1 MEIKIIEADF
11 KSEDYNKAAY
21 HPMQTWEWGKARKKM
36 GISLLRLGEF
46 EKNVLKNVYQVSFH
60 KIPYTNYKIGYLPRS
75 IYPQSDILNFLLSY
89 AKKNNTIFIKIEPY
103 VRKDDTNKL
112 IENYKEFTII
122 KSQHSLFPKW
132 TQVLDLTKPESV
144 LLSQMK
150 SKTRYNIR
158 LAKKKGV
165 EIKEMSNEQGFEI
178 FSKLYFE
185 TCKRQKYHGH
195 NQKYHKILWESFKNN
210 IAHIIIAF
218 YNNIPLASFELFYFK
233 NILYYPYG
241 GTSLKH
247 RNLMSSNLLMWEAIR
262 LGKELGAKTFD
273 MWGSL
278 APDYDN
284 NSDWSGFTRFKQ
296 GYGCK
301 FVEMAGSFD
310 LVINKGMYKLY
321 GLGHKLRKKILAF

>member
-1 MEIKIIEADF
+1 MEIKIIETDF
-11 KSEDYNKAAY
+11 NTKDYNKAAY
-21 HPMQTWEWGKARKKM
+21 HPMQTWEWGNAREKM
-36 GISLLRLGEF
+36 GVSLLRLGEF
-46 EKNVLKNVYQVSFH
+46 ENNILKNVYQVSFH

-75 IYPQSDILNFLLSY
+75 IYPQNDILNFLLSY
-89 AKKNNTIFIKIEPY
+89 ANKNNIIFIKIEPY
-103 VRKDDTNKL
+103 IRKNHANKL
-112 IENYKEFTII
+112 INNHKELKVI
-122 KSQHSLFPKW
+122 KSQHPLFPNW
-132 TQVLDLTKPESV
+132 TQVLDLTKSESS

-158 LAKKKGV
+158 LAEKKGV

-195 NQKYHKILWESFKNN
+195 NEKYHKILWENLKNN
-210 IAHIIIAF
+210 VAHIIIAF
-218 YNNIPLASFELFYFK
+218 YNNIPLASYELFYFK
-233 NILYYPYG
+233 NVLYYPYG

-247 RNLMSSNLLMWEAIR
+247 RNLMSSNLLMWKAIK

-284 NSDWSGFTRFKQ
+284 NSDWGGFTRFKQ
-296 GYGCK
+296 GYGCE
-301 FVEMAGSFD
+301 FVEMIGSFD
-310 LVINKGMYKLY
+310 LVANEGIYKLY
-321 GLGHKLRKKILAF
+321 GFGHKLRNKILTF